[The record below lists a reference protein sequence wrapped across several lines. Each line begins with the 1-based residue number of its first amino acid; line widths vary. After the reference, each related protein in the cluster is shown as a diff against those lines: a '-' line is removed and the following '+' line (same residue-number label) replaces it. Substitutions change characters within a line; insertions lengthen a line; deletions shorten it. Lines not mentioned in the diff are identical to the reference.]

1 MSSLSPVN
9 PTHDWCRGLVANGI
23 LLVFYASPLS
33 SLLKVFQT
41 RSNASIHLLM
51 AVMTIL
57 NGVLLRP

>member
-1 MSSLSPVN
+1 
-9 PTHDWCRGLVANGI
+9 VANGI

-57 NGVLLRP
+57 NGVLLRPCRLLHADTRP